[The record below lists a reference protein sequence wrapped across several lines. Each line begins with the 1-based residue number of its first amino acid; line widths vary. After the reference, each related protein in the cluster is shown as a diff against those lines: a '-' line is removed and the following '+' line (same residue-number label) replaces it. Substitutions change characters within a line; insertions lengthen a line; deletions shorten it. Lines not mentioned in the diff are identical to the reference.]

1 MNDEGTRHLLCIFRG
16 NGDVPEPGLQAG
28 LEHNAA
34 ERILGLG
41 DDLLDGLHGVFDG
54 GEEGDAG
61 GVPHQGRLSQP
72 RLYVARRHA
81 WQTQYR
87 GSVLRIRD
95 TKSDVF
101 LTPRP
106 GKGKNSG
113 SGIRILD
120 EQPGSYFRGA

>member
-1 MNDEGTRHLLCIFRG
+1 MYSRYRWALSTMNDEGTRHLLCIFRG

-54 GEEGDAG
+54 GEERDAG

-87 GSVLRIRD
+87 GVSVADPDPGSVIRD
-95 TKSDVF
+95 QFWD
-101 LTPRP
+101 
-106 GKGKNSG
+106 G
-113 SGIRILD
+113 
-120 EQPGSYFRGA
+120 

>member
-1 MNDEGTRHLLCIFRG
+1 MPSDKDLLCIFCG

-54 GEEGDAG
+54 GEERDAG

-72 RLYVARRHA
+72 RLYVASRHA
-81 WQTQYR
+81 WQTQ
-87 GSVLRIRD
+87 
-95 TKSDVF
+95 
-101 LTPRP
+101 
-106 GKGKNSG
+106 
-113 SGIRILD
+113 
-120 EQPGSYFRGA
+120 